1 MTMANVAYSEFSIL
15 GNEAVSAQIEEW
27 ERLLKPIELSVY
39 PSEQEKTLRAVF
51 FTDYKAR

>member
-1 MTMANVAYSEFSIL
+1 MANVAYSEFSIL